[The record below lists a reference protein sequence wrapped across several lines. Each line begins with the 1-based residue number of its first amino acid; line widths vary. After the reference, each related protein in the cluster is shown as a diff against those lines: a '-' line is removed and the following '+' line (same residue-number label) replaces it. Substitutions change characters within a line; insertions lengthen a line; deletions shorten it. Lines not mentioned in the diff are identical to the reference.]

1 MRILKP
7 LHFLTVLISF
17 CLLLSGCGTTKY
29 VPVKETEYVRDT
41 VILKADT
48 VRMTIPV
55 EKIVEVV
62 PQFDTLRMETS
73 VAKAMAYA
81 DTATGTLKGKIEN
94 KPYQQKKEIQHT
106 EKIRTV
112 EKRVEVPV
120 EVVKW
125 KNRIPHWV
133 WYSLGL
139 NLLFLFILF
148 LRIKIKRF

>member
-1 MRILKP
+1 MKP
-7 LHFLTVLISF
+7 LHFLTVLILF
-17 CLLLSGCGTTKY
+17 FLLLSGCGTTKY

-73 VAKAMAYA
+73 VAKAEAYA

-94 KPYQQKKEIQHT
+94 KPYEQNKEIQYT

-120 EVVKW
+120 EVVKY
-125 KNRIPHWV
+125 RIPHWV
-133 WYSLGL
+133 WFSLGS
-139 NLLFLFILF
+139 NLLFLLILI
-148 LRIKIKRF
+148 LGIKIKRF

>member
-1 MRILKP
+1 MKNWALILIC
-7 LHFLTVLISF
+7 FLV
-17 CLLLSGCGTTKY
+17 CGCGTTRY
-29 VPVKETEYVRDT
+29 VPVKEIEHVRDT

-62 PQFDTLRMETS
+62 PAMDTLRLETS
-73 VAKAMAYA
+73 VARAMAYA

-94 KPYQQKKEIQHT
+94 KPYEQKKEIQHT

-112 EKRVEVPV
+112 EKRVEVPI
-120 EVVKW
+120 EVIKW
-125 KNRIPHWV
+125 KNRIPVWV
-133 WYSLGL
+133 WYSLAL

-148 LRIKIKRF
+148 LRIKIKLF

>member
-1 MRILKP
+1 MRNWALILIC
-7 LHFLTVLISF
+7 FLL
-17 CLLLSGCGTTKY
+17 CGCGTTRY
-29 VPVKETEYVRDT
+29 VPVKEIEHVRDT

-62 PQFDTLRMETS
+62 PAMDTLRMETS

-94 KPYQQKKEIQHT
+94 KPYEQKKEIQHT

-133 WYSLGL
+133 WFSLGF

>member
-1 MRILKP
+1 MRNWALILFC
-7 LHFLTVLISF
+7 FLL
-17 CLLLSGCGTTKY
+17 CGCGTTRY

-41 VILKADT
+41 VIFKADT
-48 VRMTIPV
+48 VKLTIPV

-62 PQFDTLRMETS
+62 PAMDTLRLETS
-73 VAKAMAYA
+73 VGKAMAYA

-94 KPYQQKKEIQHT
+94 KAYEQKKEIQQT

-125 KNRIPHWV
+125 KNRIPVWT

-139 NLLFLFILF
+139 NLLFLFVLF

>member
-1 MRILKP
+1 MCGMRNWALILIC
-7 LHFLTVLISF
+7 FLL
-17 CLLLSGCGTTKY
+17 CGCGTTRY
-29 VPVKETEYVRDT
+29 VPVKEIEHVRDT

-62 PQFDTLRMETS
+62 PAMDTLRMETL

-81 DTATGTLKGKIEN
+81 DTATGTLKRTIDN
-94 KPYQQKKEIQHT
+94 KSYEQKKEIQHT
-106 EKIRTV
+106 EKIRIV

-125 KNRIPHWV
+125 KYRIPHWV
-133 WYSLGL
+133 WYSLGF
-139 NLLFLFILF
+139 NLLVLLILI

>member
-1 MRILKP
+1 MRNWTLILFC
-7 LHFLTVLISF
+7 FLL
-17 CLLLSGCGTTKY
+17 CGCGTTRY
-29 VPVKETEYVRDT
+29 VPVKEIEHVRDT

-55 EKIVEVV
+55 ERIVEVV
-62 PQFDTLRMETS
+62 PAMDTLRMETS

-94 KPYQQKKEIQHT
+94 KPYEQKKEIQHT

-112 EKRVEVPV
+112 EKRVEVPI
-120 EVVKW
+120 EVIKW
-125 KNRIPHWV
+125 KNRIPVWT

-139 NLLFLFILF
+139 NLLFLFALF
-148 LRIKIKRF
+148 LRIKIKLF

>member
-1 MRILKP
+1 MRNRALILFC
-7 LHFLTVLISF
+7 FLV
-17 CLLLSGCGTTKY
+17 CGCGTTRY
-29 VPVKETEYVRDT
+29 VPVREIEHVRDT

-62 PQFDTLRMETS
+62 PAMDTLRLETS
-73 VAKAMAYA
+73 VARAMAYA

-112 EKRVEVPV
+112 EKRVEVPI
-120 EVVKW
+120 EVIKW
-125 KNRIPHWV
+125 KNRIPVWT
-133 WYSLGL
+133 WYSLAL
-139 NLLFLFILF
+139 NLLFLFFIIW
-148 LRIKIKRF
+148 RVKIKLF

>member
-1 MRILKP
+1 MRVMKP
-7 LHFLTVLISF
+7 LHFLTVLILF
-17 CLLLSGCGTTKY
+17 CLLVNGCRATRY

-48 VRMTIPV
+48 VRLTIPV
-55 EKIVEVV
+55 EKMVEVV
-62 PQFDTLRMETS
+62 PAMDTLRMETS
-73 VAKAMAYA
+73 VAKAEAYA

-94 KPYQQKKEIQHT
+94 KPFEKKKETRQT

-125 KNRIPHWV
+125 KYRIPHWV
-133 WYSLGL
+133 WYSLGF
-139 NLLFLFILF
+139 NLLFLFILI
-148 LRIKIKRF
+148 LGLKIKRF

>member
-1 MRILKP
+1 MCGMRNWALIL
-7 LHFLTVLISF
+7 F
-17 CLLLSGCGTTKY
+17 CLLVCGCGTTRY
-29 VPVKETEYVRDT
+29 VPVKEIEHVRDT

-62 PQFDTLRMETS
+62 PAMDTLRMETS

-120 EVVKW
+120 EVLKW
-125 KNRIPHWV
+125 KYRIPHWV

-139 NLLFLFILF
+139 NLLFLFVLF

>member
-1 MRILKP
+1 MKP
-7 LHFLTVLISF
+7 LHFLTVLVLF

-48 VRMTIPV
+48 VKLTIPV

-62 PQFDTLRMETS
+62 PAMDTLRMETS
-73 VAKAMAYA
+73 VAEAEAYL
-81 DTATGTLKGKIEN
+81 DTLTQTLKGQLKN
-94 KPYQQKKEIQHT
+94 KKTELKKEIQ
-106 EKIRTV
+106 TV
-112 EKRVEVPV
+112 EKTKFVERKVEVPV

-125 KNRIPHWV
+125 KYRIPHWV
-133 WYSLGL
+133 WFSLGF
-139 NLLFLFILF
+139 NMLFLLILI

>member
-1 MRILKP
+1 MCGMRNWALILIC
-7 LHFLTVLISF
+7 FLL
-17 CLLLSGCGTTKY
+17 CGCGTTRY
-29 VPVKETEYVRDT
+29 VPVKEIEHVRDT

-62 PQFDTLRMETS
+62 PAMDTLRMETS
-73 VAKAMAYA
+73 VARAMAYA

-94 KPYQQKKEIQHT
+94 KPYEQKKEIQYT

-139 NLLFLFILF
+139 NLLFLFVLF